1 LNSRFSI
8 GLLVLIWLLML
19 IGIYHLGYFAKRVD
33 FNLLF
38 PVFFGLFICLLL
50 FKFLFKEF
58 SWTWIFIGG
67 IVLRL
72 SLLMAI
78 PFWSEDYVRFLW
90 DGELVRMGFNP
101 YLDLPTH
108 FLQTLGD
115 AQNPYL
121 ANLLDLMNS
130 PNYFSVYP
138 PLNQGIF
145 YLAAL
150 SADRNPWQGII
161 VLRILIV
168 LSEIGV
174 FFLLKKLFQAF
185 FIPSNRLIF
194 YWLNPLVILELTGNL
209 HFEGFVLLSL
219 LLAVY
224 LLWQSRLASAGF
236 FWGIAV
242 GIKLLPLML
251 VPAFLAFAKTRK
263 SNGFW
268 IASFVAILISFA
280 WLLIG
285 DSWVNFLQS
294 LKLYQGKFEF
304 NASIYYLLREVGFW
318 IKGYNTIATLS
329 KILSGITLISILYFS
344 WKRRSESILELVD
357 LWVLIYLIYLV
368 LQPVVHP
375 WYIIPAFGLSLMT
388 TGRTFL
394 VWTFAAILSYQAY
407 GNSNFEESAV
417 LLILEYGLLS
427 TVIFSDYF
435 LRKRNSILQL

>member
-1 LNSRFSI
+1 
-8 GLLVLIWLLML
+8 ML
-19 IGIYHLGYFAKRVD
+19 PL
-33 FNLLF
+33 
-38 PVFFGLFICLLL
+38 FFGLFLCLLL
-50 FKFLFKEF
+50 FKFWFKEF
-58 SWTWIFIGG
+58 SWSWIFVGG
-67 IVLRL
+67 LVLRL

-78 PFWSEDYVRFLW
+78 PFWSEDFVRFLW

-101 YLDLPTH
+101 YLELPAD

-150 SADRNPWQGII
+150 GAEMDPWQG
-161 VLRILIV
+161 VVALRILII
-168 LSEIGV
+168 LGEIGV
-174 FFLLKKLFQAF
+174 FFVLKKLFQAF
-185 FIPSNRLIF
+185 SIPSSQLIL

-219 LLAVY
+219 LLVVY
-224 LLWQSRLASAGF
+224 LLSQSRFAGAGF
-236 FWGIAV
+236 FWGIAI

-251 VPAFLAFAKTRK
+251 IPALIAFAKTRK
-263 SNGFW
+263 SIGFW
-268 IASFVAILISFA
+268 IASFVAILVSFA
-280 WLLIG
+280 WLLLG
-285 DSWVNFLQS
+285 DSWMNFFQS
-294 LKLYQGKFEF
+294 LRLYQGKFEF

-344 WKRRSESILELVD
+344 WKRKPESIPQLVD

-375 WYIIPAFGLSLMT
+375 WYIIPAFGLSLMSNR
-388 TGRTFL
+388 RTFL
-394 VWTFAAILSYQAY
+394 IWTFATIFSYQAY
-407 GNSNFEESAV
+407 GTIGFEESA
-417 LLILEYGLLS
+417 LFLILEYGLLS
-427 TVIFSDYF
+427 GVIFSDYF
-435 LRKRNSILQL
+435 LRKRNSNLQL